1 MQGSLLQ
8 PDEKRTGITFDPR
21 TKMFL
26 LLTIAVFVL
35 GGAGG
40 KNVDLLA
47 PMLCA
52 LPFVLF
58 LLSGKE
64 NRNMIRRSW
73 EKNGGRTMNLCVNIH
88 ILYLRLLQV
97 IALPQVLLL
106 LNVGVFVQ
114 L

>member
-35 GGAGG
+35 GGTGG

-58 LLSGKE
+58 LLAGKWK
-64 NRNMIRRSW
+64 RAFTYVLIYAAAYLCFWYFGPRTT
-73 EKNGGRTMNLCVNIH
+73 GRLSLV
-88 ILYLRLLQV
+88 LYSV
-97 IALPQVLLL
+97 SLPT
-106 LNVGVFVQ
+106 
-114 L
+114 